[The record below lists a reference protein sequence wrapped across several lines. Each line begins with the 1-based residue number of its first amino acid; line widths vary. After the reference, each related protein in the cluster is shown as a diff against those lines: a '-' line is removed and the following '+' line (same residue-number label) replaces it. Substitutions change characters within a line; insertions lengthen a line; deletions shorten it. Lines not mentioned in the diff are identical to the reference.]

1 MIIDFTAELVNR
13 LIGVE
18 DSTEAPQKLW
28 KVIFDKQ
35 KREKLFHDF
44 LQIEHDLSY
53 DWFQSYF
60 EDVQADRKKDKQD
73 FTPNA
78 ISDIIL
84 GIQGENNDHQYFEPA
99 VGTGGMMIRRWDK
112 DRQDMGFFNY
122 KPSMFF
128 YRVEDRSNT
137 AMPFLLFNCL
147 IRGMNITI
155 FWGDSLDRTCK
166 DVFFIQNDEDNSMG
180 FSKLNVMPRSEE
192 VKKEFKVSKWLGEHN
207 NHIESTL
214 NLKYKGAIENDI
226 KTK

>member
-1 MIIDFTAELVNR
+1 MKFTVEIVNG
-13 LIGVE
+13 LLGVE
-18 DSTEAPQKLW
+18 DSSEAPQKLW
-28 KVIFDKQ
+28 KIIFDRD
-35 KREKLFHDF
+35 KREKLFREF
-44 LQIEHDLSY
+44 LSIEKDVGY

-60 EDVQADRKKDKQD
+60 EDAQADRKRDKQD
-73 FTPNA
+73 FTPNE

-84 GIQGENNDHQYFEPA
+84 GIQGANHDGQYFEPT
-99 VGTGGMMIRRWDK
+99 VGTGGMMIRRWNK
-112 DRQDMGFFNY
+112 DRMESGFFNY

-128 YRVEDRSNT
+128 YHVEDRSNT

-147 IRGMNITI
+147 IRGMNIMI
-155 FWGDSLDRTCK
+155 FWGDSLERTCK

-180 FSKLNVMPRSEE
+180 FSNLNVMPRTEE